1 MRKETL
7 LATLGCSPEDHQ
19 GVVNTPVYRASTVV
33 IPTLEDF
40 DKAMRG
46 EVKSYGRYG
55 TRSNRELEESLAA
68 LEGAD
73 HAMVFP
79 SGLNAIWAA
88 LGAFASSGDHILM
101 IDCAY
106 SPARRI
112 CTEELKRFGIETTFF
127 DPAIGA
133 GIAALVRP
141 TTRLIYLESP
151 GFLTMEVV
159 DIPVI
164 TEIAHHHGLIVVCD
178 NTWATPL
185 HIKPFELGID
195 ISLHS
200 GTKYVSGHSD
210 ILLGILTFKEQ
221 HRKAL
226 ERYANNVGAATSGDV
241 CYLAQRGLRTMA
253 LRLEQHQESALRV
266 AGWLAHRPEVEA
278 VLYPALPGDPGH
290 ELWKRYYTGACGLFS
305 FVLKQSYPREVLA
318 RMLDNMQLCSM
329 GFSWGGFETL
339 LIPIDPRPVRAV
351 SKWPYEGQAFRIH
364 VGLEHVDDIIEDLE
378 KGFERLR

>member
-7 LATLGCSPEDHQ
+7 LATLGCSPADHH
-19 GVVNTPVYRASTVV
+19 GAVNTPVYRASTIV

-40 DKAMRG
+40 DKAIRG

-79 SGLNAIWAA
+79 SGLNAIWTA

-112 CTEELKRFGIETTFF
+112 CNEELKRFGIETTFF

-133 GIAALVRP
+133 GIAALIKP

-164 TEIAHHHGLIVVCD
+164 TEIAHRHGLLVVCD

-210 ILLGILTFKEQ
+210 ILLGILTFKEP

-226 ERYANNVGAATSGDV
+226 ERYAYNVGAATSGDV

-253 LRLEQHQESALRV
+253 LRLEQHQESALKV
-266 AGWLAHRPEVEA
+266 AEWLAQHPEVA
-278 VLYPALPGDPGH
+278 SVLYPALPGDPGH
-290 ELWKRYYTGACGLFS
+290 ELWKRYFSGACGLFS
-305 FVLKQSYPREVLA
+305 FVLKRPIPRETLA

-378 KGFERLR
+378 RGLERLC

>member
-1 MRKETL
+1 MRRETL
-7 LATLGCSPEDHQ
+7 LATLGCSPEEHH
-19 GVVNTPVYRASTVV
+19 GVVNTPVYRASTIV

-40 DKAMRG
+40 DRAVRG
-46 EVKSYGRYG
+46 EVRSYGRYG
-55 TRSNRELEESLAA
+55 TRSNRELEKSLAG

-73 HAMVFP
+73 HALVFP
-79 SGLNAIWAA
+79 SGLNAIWTA
-88 LGAFASSGDHILM
+88 LGAFAASGDHVLM

-112 CTEELKRFGIETTFF
+112 CKEELRRFGVETTFF
-127 DPAIGA
+127 DPAVGA
-133 GIAALVRP
+133 DISALIQSN
-141 TTRLIYLESP
+141 TRLIYLESP

-159 DIPVI
+159 DIPLI
-164 TEIAHHHGLIVVCD
+164 AEIAHRHGLVVICD

-200 GTKYVSGHSD
+200 GTKYVGGHSD
-210 ILLGILTFKEQ
+210 ILFGFLTFKDQ
-221 HRKAL
+221 HRQAL
-226 ERYANNVGAATSGDV
+226 ERYAYNTGATTSSDV

-253 LRLEQHQESALRV
+253 VRLKQHQENALKV
-266 AGWLAHRPEVEA
+266 AKWLAQHPEVES
-278 VLYPALPGDPGH
+278 VLCPALPGAPGH
-290 ELWKRYYTGACGLFS
+290 ELWKRYYSGSCGLFS
-305 FVLKQSYPREVLA
+305 FVLKRSYARERLA

-364 VGLEHVDDIIEDLE
+364 VGLEHVDDVIEDLE
-378 KGFERLR
+378 KGLARLD